1 MDYWYFN
8 SAMKNLLNKKI
19 LFIICGG
26 ISAYKSLETI
36 RLFKNNGAEI
46 KTVLTNSAKEFVT
59 PLSVTSLS
67 KGKVYSDLFSVENET
82 EMDHISL
89 SRWAD
94 IILIAP
100 ATANTI
106 SKLAQGTTDDL
117 ASTIVLASD
126 KKIYLAPAMNVRMWE
141 HPKTKINIQKLKDFG
156 YKLIG
161 PEIGDMACGEY
172 GEGKMS
178 NPLTIAEEIDNY
190 FLIQKNN
197 KRYKA
202 LVTAGPTNEYID
214 PVRFISNKSS
224 GKQGY
229 ALAKSLFKKG
239 FDTTLISGPTNL
251 KIDNDI
257 KLIKVETADE
267 MLVATQENLPVDV
280 AIFSAAVA
288 DYKINK
294 KYKKKIKKQEG
305 LSLNLEKNIDI
316 LDYVS
321 NHNSMRPDLVIG
333 FAAETDSLEKNAEE
347 KLNKKNCDWIISND
361 VSNKDIGFN
370 SDYNEVIIHYRKNNI
385 KNEKLSYKKKSE
397 ISDEIVDKIINQ
409 LN

>member
-1 MDYWYFN
+1 
-8 SAMKNLLNKKI
+8 MKNLLNKKI

-36 RLFKNNGAEI
+36 RLFKKNGADI
-46 KTVLTNSAKEFVT
+46 KTILTKSAKEFVT

-67 KGKVYSDLFSVENET
+67 QGKVYSNLFSVENET

-94 IILIAP
+94 IIVIAP

-117 ASTIVLASD
+117 ASTVVLASD
-126 KKIYLAPAMNVRMWE
+126 KDIILAPAMNVRMWE
-141 HPKTKINIQKLKDFG
+141 HPTTKTNIKKLKEFG
-156 YKLIG
+156 YRLIG
-161 PEIGDMACGEY
+161 PEVGDMACGEY

-178 NPLTIAEEIDNY
+178 DPSVIAEETDKY
-190 FLIQKNN
+190 FLTKKNN
-197 KRYKA
+197 KKFKA

-214 PVRFISNKSS
+214 PVRFITNKSS

-229 ALAKSLFKKG
+229 ELAKSLSKKG

-251 KIDNDI
+251 EITKDI
-257 KLIKVETADE
+257 NLIKVETADE

-288 DYKINK
+288 DFKINK
-294 KYKKKIKKQEG
+294 KYENKIKKQEN
-305 LSLNLEKNIDI
+305 LNLNLEKNIDI
-316 LDYVS
+316 LNYVS
-321 NHNSMRPDLVIG
+321 NHNSMRPELVIG
-333 FAAETDSLEKNAEE
+333 FAAETNEIDKNAEE
-347 KLNKKNCDWIISND
+347 KLNNKNCDWIISND
-361 VSNKDIGFN
+361 VSNKNIGFN
-370 SDYNEVIIHYRKNNI
+370 SDYNEVTIHYKNRDA
-385 KNEKLSYKKKSE
+385 KKEKLSYKKKSG
-397 ISDEIVDKIINQ
+397 ISDEIVDRIIDQ

>member
-1 MDYWYFN
+1 
-8 SAMKNLLNKKI
+8 MKNLLHKKI

-36 RLFKNNGAEI
+36 RIFKKNGAEI
-46 KTVLTNSAKEFVT
+46 KTILTTSAKEFVT

-67 KGKVYSDLFSVENET
+67 QGKVYSNLFSVEDEA

-94 IILIAP
+94 IIVIAP

-117 ASTIVLASD
+117 ASTVVLASD
-126 KKIYLAPAMNVRMWE
+126 KDIILAPAMNVRMWQ
-141 HPKTKINIQKLKDFG
+141 HPSTKKNLKKLNEFG

-178 NPLTIAEEIDNY
+178 DPLKIAHEVDKY
-190 FLIQKNN
+190 FLTEKNN
-197 KRYKA
+197 KKFKA

-214 PVRFISNKSS
+214 PVRFITNKSS

-229 ALAKSLFKKG
+229 ELAKSLSKKG

-251 KIDNDI
+251 ETTRDI
-257 KLIKVETADE
+257 NLIKVETADE
-267 MLVATQENLPVDV
+267 MLFATQENLPVDV

-288 DYKINK
+288 DFKINK
-294 KYKKKIKKQEG
+294 KYESKIKKQEH
-305 LSLNLEKNIDI
+305 LNLNLEKNIDI
-316 LDYVS
+316 LNYVS

-333 FAAETDSLEKNAEE
+333 FAAETDEINKNAED
-347 KLNKKNCDWIISND
+347 KLDKKNCDWIISND
-361 VSNKDIGFN
+361 ISNKKIGFG
-370 SDYNEVIIHYRKNNI
+370 SDYNEVTIHSKNRGI
-385 KNEKLSYKKKSE
+385 KREKLSYKKKSG
-397 ISDEIVDKIINQ
+397 ISDEIVDRILDQ